1 MSRRGFTLIELM
13 TVISVM
19 GLLASIALPKYQQ
32 IRKKADSAETVA
44 AMSAVRLAA
53 FQYNE
58 ATGNWPATAASGK
71 VPTGLATYLSGGG
84 TKIFSASYHKL
95 QWTTLKVAGR
105 NPPAAQ
111 VITASIT
118 DGVVCKSV
126 FGLWGGAG
134 NKELVGSCAA
144 KSGTVTLYVDR

>member
-1 MSRRGFTLIELM
+1 MNRRGFTIVELL
-13 TVISVM
+13 TVVAVM

-32 IRKKADSAETVA
+32 IKKKADSAETVT
-44 AMSAVRLAA
+44 AMTAVRLAA
-53 FQYNE
+53 FQYSE

-71 VPTGLATYLSGGG
+71 VPAGLGAYLTGGG
-84 TKIFSASYHKL
+84 AKTFQSTYHKL
-95 QWTTLKVAGR
+95 RWTTLKIAGR
-105 NPPAAQ
+105 KPPAAQ

-134 NKELVGSCAA
+134 NREVVGSCAA
-144 KSGTVTLYVDR
+144 KTGTVTLYIDR